1 MYLPIGGDM
10 AVRTETIIG
19 IFDLDN
25 ASWSHKTR
33 EFLRRAEQEGAV
45 VAVGDELPKT
55 MIVTREMGLDRVWL
69 SQFGVSTLEKR
80 ARKGDPHG

>member
-33 EFLRRAEQEGAV
+33 EFLRRAECEGAV

>member
-33 EFLRRAEQEGAV
+33 EFLRRAELEGAV

>member
-10 AVRTETIIG
+10 AVRTETILG
-19 IFDLDN
+19 VFDLDN

-33 EFLRRAEQEGAV
+33 EFLRSAEREGAV

>member
-19 IFDLDN
+19 VFDLDN

-33 EFLRRAEQEGAV
+33 EFLRRAEQSGAV

-80 ARKGDPHG
+80 ARKGEPHG